1 MEWFALLFGHELC
14 WWQWG
19 IVAKSVKLAYASL
32 PRLGE
37 INKDSPVYFST
48 KGRLGDPLYF
58 LGERTSCLGEEDL
71 A

>member
-1 MEWFALLFGHELC
+1 
-14 WWQWG
+14 
-19 IVAKSVKLAYASL
+19 VAKSVKLAYASL